1 MLHLAKIPSFGIN
14 IPQFLV
20 DLRVCSSLLGNRLF
34 ILCVLPSFTL
44 NQVGHWTQKRGS
56 KAVKTRALWQYLWLL
71 TLYLKLEKITSWLLY
86 AYIPSNRLTPPAP
99 CISKSCTKIKINL
112 KFYFNFSS
120 WCLKKF
126 YEGLWGLHKTFSGTT
141 EKCENEN

>member
-20 DLRVCSSLLGNRLF
+20 DLRVCSSLLGNLF
-34 ILCVLPSFTL
+34 VYPLCSTFFHAEPSWAL
-44 NQVGHWTQKRGS
+44 NTKRGS
-56 KAVKTRALWQYLWLL
+56 KAVKTQALWQYLWLL

-99 CISKSCTKIKINL
+99 CISKSCIKIKINL
-112 KFYFNFSS
+112 KFYFHFSS